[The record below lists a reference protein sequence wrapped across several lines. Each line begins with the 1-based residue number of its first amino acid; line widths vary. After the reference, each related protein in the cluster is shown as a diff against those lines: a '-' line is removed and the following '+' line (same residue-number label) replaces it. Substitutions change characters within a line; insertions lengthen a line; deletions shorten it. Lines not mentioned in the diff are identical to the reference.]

1 MLSSAAS
8 LIFLVMTSAYQT
20 TSPTRLAPRS
30 PQQEVWTSVSR
41 SIASLHSPQGKVT
54 GIAVL
59 IDDRGIFLAHQVAI
73 PGPESQATIEGHL
86 YTFKKIATDEQTQLV
101 ALQAQDWKANTLPV
115 IKVARGELQQGET
128 LLAATTSGPVQ
139 SELVSNDRAGVMKPS
154 LRYTPLQELK
164 LERTGEGIGG
174 ALVFNRRGELVGVL
188 GATLEPVSVS
198 KVSMGSAGGT
208 RQADGL
214 PAQRNFGPQGL
225 TVGYALGP
233 NLISRVVAGFRSE
246 THKVDHPSI
255 GVFFRSS
262 ARQGALIELVKDGSP
277 AGKAGIQVGD
287 LVTEANGKPVRSPIE
302 FAILLF
308 NQNVGD
314 ELKLKLMRGD
324 KELSVI
330 LVVGSQ
336 LLSQKSQTY
345 GNHEQSIGT
354 VPARGKF

>member
-8 LIFLVMTSAYQT
+8 LILLVTTSAYQV
-20 TSPTRLAPRS
+20 TSPTRLAPKS

-41 SIASLHSPQGKVT
+41 SIASLQSPQGKVT

-73 PGPESQATIEGHL
+73 PGVESQATIEGHL

-101 ALQAQDWKANTLPV
+101 ALQAQNWKPSTLPV
-115 IKVARGELQQGET
+115 IKVARGELRQGET

-174 ALVFNRRGELVGVL
+174 ALVFNRSGELVGVL
-188 GATLEPVSVS
+188 GATLEPVAVA
-198 KVSMGSAGGT
+198 KVGMGASGT
-208 RQADGL
+208 RQANS
-214 PAQRNFGPQGL
+214 PPTQRNFGPQGL

-233 NLISRVVAGFRSE
+233 NLINRVVAGFRSE
-246 THKVDHPSI
+246 SHKVDHPSI

-262 ARQGALIELVKDGSP
+262 TRQGALIELVKDGSP
-277 AGKAGIQVGD
+277 ASKAGIQVGD
-287 LVTEANGKPVRSPIE
+287 LVTEANGKAVRSPIE

-314 ELKLKLMRGD
+314 ELKLKVMRGD

-336 LLSQKSQTY
+336 LLSQNSLTD
-345 GNHEQSIGT
+345 GSREQSIGT
-354 VPARGKF
+354 ALALGKS